1 MGPLIMLYYI
11 ELFEYTFITI
21 LFTIY
26 LTFGIGMAKFLGFQ
40 KRGFVREKFI
50 PTCTFGPGCDEYL
63 SHCPLPL
70 SPCPY
75 IPLAPLYLTL
85 THFEQEA
92 TGHHAKPREAE
103 ILCRDGLARSVRL
116 LYNKRLFSA

>member
-1 MGPLIMLYYI
+1 MGPLIMLYHI
-11 ELFEYTFITI
+11 ELFEYTLSQFCSR
-21 LFTIY
+21 FT
-26 LTFGIGMAKFLGFQ
+26 LLLELEWPSSWDSKTGVLC
-40 KRGFVREKFI
+40 EKNLL
-50 PTCTFGPGCDEYL
+50 PTCAFGPSCDEYL

-75 IPLAPLYLTL
+75 TSLAPLYLTL

-103 ILCRDGLARSVRL
+103 ILCRDGLARSVRSIL
-116 LYNKRLFSA
+116 NRLAIK

>member
-1 MGPLIMLYYI
+1 
-11 ELFEYTFITI
+11 
-21 LFTIY
+21 
-26 LTFGIGMAKFLGFQ
+26 MAKFLGFQ
-40 KRGFVREKFI
+40 NRGFVREKFI
-50 PTCTFGPGCDEYL
+50 PTCAFGPSCDEYL

-75 IPLAPLYLTL
+75 TSLAPLYLTL

-116 LYNKRLFSA
+116 SIDMVLQQ